1 MYILIEMQT
10 NNGQTALVQPRS
22 YTDRLRAESAYYTA
36 LSAAAVSSVQI
47 HTVVLLDEHGNVV
60 KSDYYEHGDVS
71 K

>member
-10 NNGQTALVQPRS
+10 NGNQTALVPPRTYS
-22 YTDRLRAESAYYTA
+22 DRLQAESAYYST
-36 LSAAAVSSVQI
+36 LSAAAVSIVQV
-47 HTVVLLDEHGNVV
+47 HTVVLLDEHGHVV